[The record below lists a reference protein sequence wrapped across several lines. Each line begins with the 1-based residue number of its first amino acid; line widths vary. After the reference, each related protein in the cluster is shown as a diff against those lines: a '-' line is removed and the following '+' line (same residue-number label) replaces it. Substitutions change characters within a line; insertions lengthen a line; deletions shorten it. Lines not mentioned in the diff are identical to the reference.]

1 MPSPRNRIKLTGD
14 THLPDV
20 GEDSGGEAEALR
32 FEPAEGSE
40 GREGAAPSASFED
53 EEAELSGYLEVVRN
67 QVRQRPVAALAGAFV
82 LGLLL
87 ARI

>member
-1 MPSPRNRIKLTGD
+1 MPNPRNRIKLTGD

-40 GREGAAPSASFED
+40 DSEGAAMSASSED
-53 EEAELSGYLEVVRN
+53 EQAELGGYLEAVRD

>member
-1 MPSPRNRIKLTGD
+1 MPNPRNRIKLTGD

-20 GEDSGGEAEALR
+20 EEEGGREAEVLR
-32 FEPAEGSE
+32 FEPAEDSE
-40 GREGAAPSASFED
+40 GGEGATASASSED
-53 EEAELSGYLEVVRN
+53 EEAELGGYLEAVRE